1 MTNVKNCLNETE
13 VIDVAS
19 YSVLMDV
26 GNSMVDLLKRELTPE
41 PIDKAEMIGLCSPNE
56 PENFQL
62 TVHLYHIEENGNY
75 RQNNM
80 MVENKNSM
88 RYPPLSLKLYYL
100 ITAHSKG
107 KGSVKSED
115 ESRILGRVMQCLNDH
130 SVIESN
136 LLQGSLKEQEEGI
149 RISFNQLSHDDM
161 QRIWSYPNTPY
172 KLSVGYTIE
181 PVLLNST
188 RTRSIK
194 RVTDVRID
202 LDHKGDLE

>member
-1 MTNVKNCLNETE
+1 M
-13 VIDVAS
+13 AS

-26 GNSMVDLLKRELTPE
+26 GNSIVDLLKRELTPE
-41 PIDKAEMIGLCSPNE
+41 PIDKAEKIGLCNPNE

-80 MVENKNSM
+80 MVENKSRM

-100 ITAHSKG
+100 VTAHSKG
-107 KGSVKSED
+107 KGSIKSED
-115 ESRILGRVMQCLNDH
+115 ESRILGRVMQCFYDH
-130 SVIESN
+130 SVIEPN

-149 RISFNQLSHDDM
+149 RISFNQLSYDDM

-172 KLSVGYTIE
+172 KLSLSYIVE

-188 RTRSIK
+188 RTKNVK
-194 RVTDVRID
+194 RVTDISIS
-202 LDHKGDLE
+202 LEHKGDFK